1 MSIEEAEGPF
11 EPGSHVGPYSVQ
23 ELVGEGPF
31 GPVYRGYDPGQGRPV
46 ELRVVAD
53 ANADPAAAG
62 RLREAV
68 PRLIGL
74 RHPNFLEL
82 VDCGEE
88 NGAFYL
94 VDLDARGIPLRERL
108 QNDPPRWSAALGML
122 EDVAEAV
129 DYAHT
134 QGMIH
139 GAVGVDAVEIRPDGR
154 ASLADLGVA
163 INLAPDAAD
172 YHRGLDVQDFAAL
185 AYEILTGSPAEP
197 GRRPRR
203 ASSLNPELG
212 PATDAVLEGALAPS
226 RQSAFVSCGQLVSE
240 LATAIRQDATGRAA
254 AGAERR
260 GRRWPW
266 IVLGLLAV
274 VAGVVAG
281 YLLYQ
286 ANNKPQPSVMLSNQS
301 PKPGDSVT
309 ISASNLP
316 ANQAG
321 NVQLAS
327 QPVLLG
333 NFKASGTGTVSASV
347 KIPSTTPSGDHVLS
361 LCWNGSCPVNTPLH
375 VQASPTPSPSPSEE
389 PTLVPTPEPTRR
401 PVPITPVPGGGNPG
415 GGNPGGG
422 NPGGANPGPA
432 TPVPPTP
439 VPPPPSEE
447 PVPSAQPS

>member
-1 MSIEEAEGPF
+1 MSMEEEEGPF
-11 EPGSHVGPYSVQ
+11 EPGSRVGPYSVQ

-31 GPVYRGYDPGQGRPV
+31 GPVYRGYDPGQGRAV

-53 ANADPAAAG
+53 ANADPPAVG

-88 NGAFYL
+88 NGAFFL
-94 VDLDARGIPLRERL
+94 VVLDVRGIPLRERL
-108 QNDPPRWSAALGML
+108 QNDPPRWSSALGML
-122 EDVAEAV
+122 EDLAEGV

-134 QGMIH
+134 HGVVH
-139 GAVGVDAVEIRPDGR
+139 GAVGVDGVEIRPDGR

-163 INLAPDAAD
+163 INLAPDAATYD
-172 YHRGLDVQDFAAL
+172 RALDLRDFAAL
-185 AYEILTGSPAEP
+185 AYEVLTGSPAEL

-212 PATDAVLEGALAPS
+212 PATDAVLESALAPS

-240 LATAIRQDATGRAA
+240 LATAIRQDATGRLPGETA
-254 AGAERR
+254 RR
-260 GRRWPW
+260 GSRWPW
-266 IVLGLLAV
+266 VVLGLLAV

-286 ANNKPQPSVMLSNQS
+286 ANNKPQPSVTVSNQS

-309 ISASNLP
+309 INASNLP

-333 NFKASGTGTVSASV
+333 NFKASGTGTATASV
-347 KIPSTTPSGDHVLS
+347 TIPSTTASGDHVLS
-361 LCWNGSCPVNTPLH
+361 LCWNGSCPVNQPLH

-389 PTLVPTPEPTRR
+389 PTPVPTPAPTRR
-401 PVPITPVPGGGNPG
+401 PAPITPVPGGGNPG
-415 GGNPGGG
+415 GGNPG
-422 NPGGANPGPA
+422 PATPVPA
-432 TPVPPTP
+432 TPVPP
-439 VPPPPSEE
+439 PPATQE
-447 PVPSAQPS
+447 PVQPSPQPS